1 MNTWT
6 IYLISFVAFVAAL
19 ALVQGLYMLW
29 QSLNVE
35 RTVRVNRRLRSLSAG
50 GVNREQ
56 ALDLLRQRAFS
67 DMPAL
72 NRLLLRIPRM
82 HAVDRMLEQA
92 GMDITVSRYML
103 IQFILSMILLVVL
116 LLFTPGNPFVVVP
129 VALIAGFFVPYL
141 YVMRER
147 RKRLDLLSS
156 QLPDAMDFLARSMRA
171 GNPFT
176 ASLRNAADQLHEPIA
191 SEFRTTF
198 EEMNFGLDVERAMI
212 DLGARV
218 GNDELQY
225 FITAVLIQR
234 TTGGNLAEVLNRI
247 ANVMRSRETTRR
259 EVRILAAEM
268 KYSAN
273 VLIALPF
280 VVAGALTITN
290 PSYLATLFESELG
303 LVIIGIQLL
312 LMATGFAV
320 VQKMVDI
327 RV

>member
-6 IYLISFVAFVAAL
+6 IYLISFVSFVTAL

-29 QSLNVE
+29 QSLNIE
-35 RTVRVNRRLRSLSAG
+35 RTVRVNRRLRSMSAG
-50 GVNREQ
+50 GVDRSQ
-56 ALDLLRQRAFS
+56 VLDLLRQRALS
-67 DMPAL
+67 DMPWL

-82 HAVDRMLEQA
+82 HVVDRMLEQA
-92 GMDITVSRYML
+92 GLDMTVSRYML
-103 IQFILSMILLVVL
+103 IQLMLSMLLVVIL

-129 VALIAGFFVPYL
+129 VALLAGFFIPYA
-141 YVMRER
+141 YVMRAR

-171 GNPFT
+171 GNPFS

-198 EEMNFGLDVERAMI
+198 EEMNFGLDVERAMV
-212 DLGARV
+212 DLGERV
-218 GNDELQY
+218 GNDELHY

-247 ANVMRSRETTRR
+247 AAVMRSRESTRR
-259 EVRILAAEM
+259 EVRILASEM

-280 VVAGALTITN
+280 FVAAALAIMN
-290 PSYLATLFESELG
+290 PGYLGTLFENELG
-303 LVIIGIQLL
+303 LVVIGAQLL
-312 LMATGFAV
+312 LMAIGYAV
-320 VQKMVDI
+320 IQKMVDI
-327 RV
+327 RI

>member
-6 IYLISFVAFVAAL
+6 IYLISFVAFVTAL

-56 ALDLLRQRAFS
+56 ALSLLRQRALS
-67 DMPAL
+67 DMPWL
-72 NRLLLRIPRM
+72 NRVLLRIPRM

-92 GMDITVSRYML
+92 GLDITVSRYML
-103 IQFILSMILLVVL
+103 IQVMLSLVLLLIL

-129 VALIAGFFVPYL
+129 VAFIAGFFIPYL
-141 YVMRER
+141 YVMSER
-147 RKRLDLLSS
+147 RKRLELLSS

-171 GNPFT
+171 GNPFS
-176 ASLRNAADQLHEPIA
+176 ASLRNAGAQLHEPIA

-198 EEMNFGLDVERAMI
+198 EEMNFGLDVERAML
-212 DLGARV
+212 DLGERV
-218 GNDELQY
+218 GNEELQY

-247 ANVMRSRETTRR
+247 AAVMRARETTRR
-259 EVRILAAEM
+259 EVLILSAEM

-280 VVAGALTITN
+280 IVAGALTILN
-290 PSYLATLFESELG
+290 PGYLATLFDSELG
-303 LVIIGIQLL
+303 LAIIGMQLL
-312 LMATGFAV
+312 LMATGYAV

>member
-1 MNTWT
+1 MNTWM

-19 ALVQGLYMLW
+19 ALVQGGYMLW

-50 GVNREQ
+50 GVSRDQ

-67 DMPAL
+67 DLPAL
-72 NRLLLRIPRM
+72 NRLLVQIPRM
-82 HAVDRMLEQA
+82 HTVDRMLEQS
-92 GMDITVSRYML
+92 GVDITVSRYVL
-103 IQFILSMILLVVL
+103 IQFITGMILLVLL
-116 LLFTPGNPFVVVP
+116 LLFTPGSPFVVVP
-129 VALIAGFFVPYL
+129 VALFAGFFVPYL
-141 YVMRER
+141 YVLRER

-198 EEMNFGLDVERAMI
+198 EEMNFGLDVEAAMTN
-212 DLGARV
+212 LGARV

-247 ANVMRSRETTRR
+247 ASVMRSRETTRR
-259 EVRILAAEM
+259 EIVILASEM

-273 VLIALPF
+273 VLVGLPF
-280 VVAGALTITN
+280 FVAGAIAITN
-290 PSYLATLFESELG
+290 PSYLATLFDSELG
-303 LVIIGIQLL
+303 LTIIGIQLL
-312 LMATGFAV
+312 MMVTGFAV

>member
-19 ALVQGLYMLW
+19 ALVQGLYLLW
-29 QSLNVE
+29 QSLNIE
-35 RTVRVNRRLRSLSAG
+35 RTVRVSRRLRSLSAG
-50 GVNREQ
+50 GVSRTQ
-56 ALDLLRQRAFS
+56 TLDLLKQRTFS
-67 DMPAL
+67 DLPWL
-72 NRLLLRIPRM
+72 NTVLLRIPRM
-82 HAVDRMLEQA
+82 HTVDRTLGQA
-92 GMDITVSRYML
+92 GMTITVSRYML
-103 IQFILSMILLVVL
+103 IQLLISLILLVVL
-116 LLFTPGNPFVVVP
+116 LLFTPGNALAVVP
-129 VALIAGFFVPYL
+129 LAFIVGFLIPYL

-147 RKRLDLLSS
+147 HKRLDLLSA

-176 ASLRNAADQLHEPIA
+176 ASLKSAADQLHEPIA
-191 SEFRTTF
+191 GEFRTTF
-198 EEMNFGLDVERAMI
+198 EEMNFGLDVERALL

-218 GNDELQY
+218 GNDELHY

-247 ANVMRSRETTRR
+247 AAVMRSRESTRR

-273 VLIALPF
+273 VLVALPF
-280 VVAGALTITN
+280 FVAGALTVMN
-290 PSYLATLFESELG
+290 PSYLSVLFESEMG
-303 LVIIGIQLL
+303 LMIIGMQML
-312 LMATGFAV
+312 LMATGFTV

>member
-35 RTVRVNRRLRSLSAG
+35 RAVRVNRRLRSLSAG
-50 GVNREQ
+50 GVNRDQ

-72 NRLLLRIPRM
+72 NRMLLRIPRM

>member
-35 RTVRVNRRLRSLSAG
+35 RAVRVNRRLRSLSAG
-50 GVNREQ
+50 GVNRDQ

-72 NRLLLRIPRM
+72 NRLLVRIPRM

-103 IQFILSMILLVVL
+103 IQLILSMILLVVL

-129 VALIAGFFVPYL
+129 VALLAGFFVPYL

-290 PSYLATLFESELG
+290 PTYLATLFDSELG

>member
-6 IYLISFVAFVAAL
+6 IYLISFVAFVTAL
-19 ALVQGLYMLW
+19 ALVQGLFMLW

-56 ALDLLRQRAFS
+56 ALDLLRQRSFS
-67 DMPAL
+67 DMPWL

-82 HAVDRMLEQA
+82 HVVDRMLEQA
-92 GMDITVSRYML
+92 GMDMTVSRYML
-103 IQFILSMILLVVL
+103 IQFILSMILVVIL

-129 VALIAGFFVPYL
+129 VALIAGFFIPYL
-141 YVMRER
+141 FVMRKR
-147 RKRLDLLSS
+147 RQRLDLLSS

-171 GNPFT
+171 GNPFS
-176 ASLRNAADQLHEPIA
+176 ASLRNAGEQLHEPIA

-198 EEMNFGLDVERAMI
+198 EEMNFGLDVERAMMN
-212 DLGARV
+212 LGERV
-218 GNDELQY
+218 GNEELQY

-247 ANVMRSRETTRR
+247 AAVMRSRETTRR

-273 VLIALPF
+273 VLIGLPF
-280 VVAGALTITN
+280 FVAAAMTIMN
-290 PSYLATLFESELG
+290 PTYLGVLFESELG
-303 LVIIGIQLL
+303 LVIIGVQLF
-312 LMATGFAV
+312 LMAVGYAV

-327 RV
+327 RI

>member
-6 IYLISFVAFVAAL
+6 VYLISFVAFVAAL
-19 ALVQGLYMLW
+19 SLVQGLYMLW

-56 ALDLLRQRAFS
+56 ALDLLRQRALS
-67 DMPAL
+67 DMPWL
-72 NRLLLRIPRM
+72 NRLLFRIPRM

-92 GMDITVSRYML
+92 GLDITVSRYML
-103 IQFILSMILLVVL
+103 IQFTLSMLLLVIL
-116 LLFTPGNPFVVVP
+116 LLFTPGNPVVVVP
-129 VALIAGFFVPYL
+129 LALIAGFFIPYI
-141 YVMRER
+141 YVMRR
-147 RKRLDLLSS
+147 RRQRLDLLSS

-176 ASLRNAADQLHEPIA
+176 ASLRNAAEQLHEPIA

-198 EEMNFGLDVERAMI
+198 EEMNFGLDIERAML

-218 GNDELQY
+218 GNDELNY
-225 FITAVLIQR
+225 FITAVLIQK

-247 ANVMRSRETTRR
+247 AAVMRSRETTRR

-280 VVAGALTITN
+280 IVAGALTILN
-290 PSYLATLFESELG
+290 PTYLAVLFESELG
-303 LVIIGIQLL
+303 LTIIGVQVL
-312 LMATGFAV
+312 LMATGYAV
-320 VQKMVDI
+320 IQKMVDI